1 VVDQPVEPIVYVVD
15 DDAAVRDALTVLL
28 ECYGMTVEGY
38 GSIAEFS
45 REHNPRRKA
54 CMILDLHLPGVSGLD
69 YLASRP
75 SRCELPVIMIT
86 GRADAS
92 TRARAERMGVL
103 AFLEKPLS
111 DEALLANIRTALGE
125 A

>member
-1 VVDQPVEPIVYVVD
+1 MDQTADPIVYVID
-15 DDAAVRDALTVLL
+15 DDEAVRDALTILL
-28 ECYGMTVEGY
+28 ECCGMRVEGY

-45 REHNPRRKA
+45 RAQHPQRKG

-75 SRCELPVIMIT
+75 SECEIPVIMIS
-86 GRADAS
+86 GKADARV
-92 TRARAERMGVL
+92 RACAERMGVL

-111 DEALLANIRTALGE
+111 DEALLANIRAAFGR

>member
-1 VVDQPVEPIVYVVD
+1 MDQPAEPIVYVVD
-15 DDAAVRDALTVLL
+15 DDAAVREALRVLL

-45 REHNPRRKA
+45 REHDPQRKA
-54 CMILDLHLPGVSGLD
+54 CMILDLHLPDVSGLD

-75 SRCELPVIMIT
+75 QRGRLPVIMIT
-86 GRADAS
+86 AEPDAS
-92 TRARAERMGVL
+92 SRARAERMGVL

-111 DEALLANIRTALGE
+111 DEALLANIRVAFGR